1 METTSPQV
9 ATVSSYRHSTQHA
22 CAGGAPHVPSSHAA
36 GMFWLRLR
44 QPPKRHVRGANIPQQ
59 PMERDPLVRAGEDVC
74 ERTRR
79 AGGLGMDP
87 SRGRG
92 GRCMQVSE
100 DVCEAGVARRRASN
114 ECEPQVESGGAHLSE
129 DVCETCIAC
138 VRAECGVRSAERGR
152 LWSLDTVL
160 ASKTCSSTCALL
172 PRAACAENRPLGGLA
187 VLGSKRH
194 YRKVAVP
201 RTLKMA

>member
-59 PMERDPLVRAGEDVC
+59 PMERDPLVRVGEDVC

-79 AGGLGMDP
+79 AGGLGTDP

-138 VRAECGVRSAERGR
+138 GRSAECGR
-152 LWSLDTVL
+152 LWSLDAVL

-172 PRAACAENRPLGGLA
+172 PRAARAENRPLGGLA

-194 YRKVAVP
+194 YRKVAFP
-201 RTLKMA
+201 RTLKMT

>member
-22 CAGGAPHVPSSHAA
+22 CVGGAPHVPSSHVA

-59 PMERDPLVRAGEDVC
+59 PMERDPLVRASEDVC

-129 DVCETCIAC
+129 DVFETCIAC
-138 VRAECGVRSAERGR
+138 GRSADGYGR
-152 LWSLDTVL
+152 LTLSSLPKHALPPVL
-160 ASKTCSSTCALL
+160 YCLAPLAPKTGRWAVWPFWARNGTTEKLRSPAL
-172 PRAACAENRPLGGLA
+172 
-187 VLGSKRH
+187 
-194 YRKVAVP
+194 
-201 RTLKMA
+201 